1 MATASFAACSLL
13 PLMRAAKLSIPISI
27 NQHYLYD
34 KGTIKRDFLISQPN
48 KTIKVL
54 LCYQDGLFK
63 DYNDLSISAADL
75 GVQRGYG
82 IFDFLRTTEQHA
94 HFLDDHL
101 DRFFTS
107 ADAMHLPVSKSRNEI
122 IDIVQTLMQKNQ
134 LQSSGIKLLLTGGD
148 ASDGYT
154 IQKPRLSI
162 FQLSLIP
169 PPLVLPEKG
178 IHLVSRAY
186 QRQLPWVKTTD
197 YLMAIWLQ
205 PWLKEQGGDDLLYY
219 TQETVTECPRS
230 NIFMIDYD
238 NVLVTPKENM
248 LWGITRK
255 KIIEIADSIGLKIE
269 QRNIP
274 LEELY
279 NAKEVFISSSTKRIM
294 PVERIDHTY
303 TFSTASNNITR
314 LLWDDFL
321 KLEKDISVI

>member
-1 MATASFAACSLL
+1 MKALL
-13 PLMRAAKLSIPISI
+13 
-27 NQHYLYD
+27 
-34 KGTIKRDFLISQPN
+34 G
-48 KTIKVL
+48 
-54 LCYQDGLFK
+54 YQDGQFK
-63 DYNDLSISAADL
+63 DYNDLRTPIADL

-82 IFDFLRTTEQHA
+82 IFDFLRTTEKHA
-94 HFLDDHL
+94 HFLNDHL
-101 DRFFTS
+101 DRFYAS
-107 ADAMHLPVSKSRNEI
+107 ANAMHLHLSLSRQEI
-122 IDIVQTLMQKNQ
+122 IDIVNTLILENQ
-134 LQSSGIKLLLTGGD
+134 IPFSGIKLLLTGGD

-154 IQKPRLSI
+154 MNKPRLSL
-162 FQLSLIP
+162 FQQPLFP

-186 QRQLPWVKTTD
+186 QRQLPEIKTTD

-205 PWLKEQGGDDLLYY
+205 PWLKEQGGDELLYY
-219 TQETVTECPRS
+219 NQETITECPRS
-230 NIFMIDYD
+230 NIFMIDHD

-279 NAKEVFISSSTKRIM
+279 KAKEVFISSSTKRIM
-294 PVERIDHTY
+294 PVERIDHSY

-314 LLWDDFL
+314 LLWDAFL
-321 KLEKDISVI
+321 NLEK

>member
-1 MATASFAACSLL
+1 MKA
-13 PLMRAAKLSIPISI
+13 
-27 NQHYLYD
+27 
-34 KGTIKRDFLISQPN
+34 
-48 KTIKVL
+48 L
-54 LCYQDGLFK
+54 LCYQDGQFK
-63 DYNDLSISAADL
+63 DYNDLSIPVADL

-101 DRFFTS
+101 DRFFAS
-107 ADAMHLPVSKSRNEI
+107 ADAMH
-122 IDIVQTLMQKNQ
+122 
-134 LQSSGIKLLLTGGD
+134 
-148 ASDGYT
+148 
-154 IQKPRLSI
+154 RLSI
-162 FQLSLIP
+162 FQLPLIP

-186 QRQLPWVKTTD
+186 QRQLPGVKTTD

-219 TQETVTECPRS
+219 NQETVTECPRS
-230 NIFMIDYD
+230 NIFMIDHD

-255 KIIEIADSIGLKIE
+255 KIIEIVDSIGLKIE

-279 NAKEVFISSSTKRIM
+279 KAKEVFISSSTKRIM
-294 PVERIDHTY
+294 PVQRIDHSY

-314 LLWDDFL
+314 LLWDAFL
-321 KLEKDISVI
+321 NLEK

>member
-1 MATASFAACSLL
+1 MKA
-13 PLMRAAKLSIPISI
+13 
-27 NQHYLYD
+27 
-34 KGTIKRDFLISQPN
+34 
-48 KTIKVL
+48 L
-54 LCYQDGLFK
+54 LCYQDGQFK

-82 IFDFLRTTEQHA
+82 IFDFLRTTEEHA
-94 HFLDDHL
+94 LFLDDHL
-101 DRFFTS
+101 DRFFAS
-107 ADAMHLPVSKSRNEI
+107 ADAMHLPVSKSRKEI
-122 IDIVQTLMQKNQ
+122 IEIVQTLMQENQ
-134 LQSSGIKLLLTGGD
+134 MQFSGIKLLLTGGD

-162 FQLSLIP
+162 FQLPLIP
-169 PPLVLPEKG
+169 LPLVLPEKG

-186 QRQLPWVKTTD
+186 QRQLPGVKTTD

-219 TQETVTECPRS
+219 NQETVTECPRS
-230 NIFMIDYD
+230 NIFMIDHD

-255 KIIEIADSIGLKIE
+255 KTIEIADSIGLKIE

-279 NAKEVFISSSTKRIM
+279 KAKEVFISSSTKRIM
-294 PVERIDHTY
+294 PVERIDHNY
-303 TFSTASNNITR
+303 TFNTVSNNITQ
-314 LLWDDFL
+314 LLWDTFL
-321 KLEKDISVI
+321 KLENDIFVI

>member
-1 MATASFAACSLL
+1 MKA
-13 PLMRAAKLSIPISI
+13 
-27 NQHYLYD
+27 
-34 KGTIKRDFLISQPN
+34 
-48 KTIKVL
+48 L
-54 LCYQDGLFK
+54 LCYQDGHFK
-63 DYNDLSISAADL
+63 DYDNLSISVADL

-101 DRFFTS
+101 DRFFAS
-107 ADAMHLPVSKSRNEI
+107 ADAVHLPVSISRKEI
-122 IDIVQTLMQKNQ
+122 IDIVQKL
-134 LQSSGIKLLLTGGD
+134 LQENKLPFSGIKLLQTGGD

-154 IQKPRLSI
+154 IHEPRLSI
-162 FQLSLIP
+162 FQLPLIP

-178 IHLVSRAY
+178 IHLVSREY
-186 QRQLPWVKTTD
+186 QRQLPGVKTTD

-219 TQETVTECPRS
+219 NQETITECPRS
-230 NIFMIDYD
+230 NIFMITHD

-279 NAKEVFISSSTKRIM
+279 KGKEVFISSSTKRIM
-294 PVERIDHTY
+294 PVERIDHSY

-314 LLWDDFL
+314 LLWDAFIN
-321 KLEKDISVI
+321 LENEKSLI

>member
-1 MATASFAACSLL
+1 MKA
-13 PLMRAAKLSIPISI
+13 
-27 NQHYLYD
+27 
-34 KGTIKRDFLISQPN
+34 
-48 KTIKVL
+48 L
-54 LCYQDGLFK
+54 LCYQDGQFK
-63 DYNDLSISAADL
+63 DYTDLSISVADL

-101 DRFFTS
+101 DRFFAS

-122 IDIVQTLMQKNQ
+122 IDIVQTLLQENQ
-134 LQSSGIKLLLTGGD
+134 LPFSGIKLLLTGGD

-154 IQKPRLSI
+154 IHKPRLSI
-162 FQLSLIP
+162 FQQPLFP

-178 IHLVSRAY
+178 IHLVSREY
-186 QRQLPWVKTTD
+186 QRQLPHVKTTD

-219 TQETVTECPRS
+219 NQETITECPRS
-230 NIFMIDYD
+230 NIFMINHD
-238 NVLVTPKENM
+238 NVIVTPKENM

-255 KIIEIADSIGLKIE
+255 KIIEIADSIGLKTE

-279 NAKEVFISSSTKRIM
+279 KAKEVFISSSTKRIM
-294 PVERIDHTY
+294 PVEKIDLSY

-314 LLWDDFL
+314 LLWDAFL
-321 KLEKDISVI
+321 NLENKKSAT